1 MENIVLNS
9 FLHYQWGIKVEKT
22 ECLNLYYRQFSPPFS
37 SAKQPEVIYSESP
50 SYTFVLTVRLMPLG
64 FFLLHDPNEVNT
76 IMFWRMCWSILT
88 VFYNSHLLLN
98 SFAEITKVSF
108 LFASIMDGRVI
119 LRSSGFRRAD
129 QRLNPI
135 PPLWRRIC
143 LSKVARCCWIWS
155 LDLCNYGSRI
165 VNFVFVVGNKN
176 FY

>member
-1 MENIVLNS
+1 
-9 FLHYQWGIKVEKT
+9 
-22 ECLNLYYRQFSPPFS
+22 
-37 SAKQPEVIYSESP
+37 
-50 SYTFVLTVRLMPLG
+50 MPLG
-64 FFLLHDPNEVNT
+64 FVLLHDPNEVNT

-88 VFYNSHLLLN
+88 VFYNSHVLLN
-98 SFAEITKVSF
+98 SFAQITEVSF

-119 LRSSGFRRAD
+119 LRLSGFRRTD

-143 LSKVARCCWIWS
+143 LSKVARRCWIWS